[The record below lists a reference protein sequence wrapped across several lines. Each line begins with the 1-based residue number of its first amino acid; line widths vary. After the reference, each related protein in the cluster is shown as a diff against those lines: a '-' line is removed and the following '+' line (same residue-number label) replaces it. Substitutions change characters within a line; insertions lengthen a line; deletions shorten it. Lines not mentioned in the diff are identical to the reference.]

1 MTKTFIICDICGNEI
16 SAYKNCVT
24 PQDHKVTV
32 PVIFHTNQEDGRPVE
47 PYISF
52 ESIDICN
59 ECLMKLTNLH
69 ADGCQGYNKYFWNT
83 KNKEKSV

>member
-1 MTKTFIICDICGNEI
+1 MTKTSIICDIFGDEI
-16 SAYKNCVT
+16 LVSDNNSTT
-24 PQDHKVTV
+24 PQNHKVTV

-69 ADGCQGYNKYFWNT
+69 ADGCQGCNEYYWNT
-83 KNKEKSV
+83 EIDKI